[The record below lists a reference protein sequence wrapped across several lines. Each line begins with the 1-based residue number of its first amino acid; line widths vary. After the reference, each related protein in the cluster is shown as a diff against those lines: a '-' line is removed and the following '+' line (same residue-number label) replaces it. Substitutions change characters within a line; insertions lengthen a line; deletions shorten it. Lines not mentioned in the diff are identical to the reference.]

1 MFLLF
6 ILFVLVVI
14 FLLFLVLRSLLR
26 YPTFSLPRFFR
37 VFLLRDSLFSSL
49 RFFCAT
55 PSFLCHDLFARPPRF
70 FVPRFFSRCP
80 SFFVVCFDSCAFFC
94 LFSAYLVKNRHHIEP
109 PCFCAQY
116 AGLQMFMAAERCLR
130 QQKTSYISPKYIQ
143 NFHNLQPLRTKFS
156 A

>member
-49 RFFCAT
+49 RFICAT
-55 PSFLCHDLFARPPRF
+55 PSF
-70 FVPRFFSRCP
+70 FVLRFFSRCP
-80 SFFVVCFDSCAFFC
+80 SFFRPSVRLVRVFRS
-94 LFSAYLVKNRHHIEP
+94 FSAYLVKNRHHIEP
-109 PCFCAQY
+109 SCFCAQY
-116 AGLQMFMAAERCLR
+116 VGLQMFTAAER
-130 QQKTSYISPKYIQ
+130 
-143 NFHNLQPLRTKFS
+143 
-156 A
+156 